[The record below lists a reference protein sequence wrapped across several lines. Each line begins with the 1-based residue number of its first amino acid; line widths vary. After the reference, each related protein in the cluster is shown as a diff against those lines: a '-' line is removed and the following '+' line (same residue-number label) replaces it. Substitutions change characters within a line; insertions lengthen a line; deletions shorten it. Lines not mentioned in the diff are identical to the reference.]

1 MSKQYDDYLTK
12 HRDNVMKG
20 YAWLKTNLSHVLTG
34 SSDLSQQILMHDK
47 SKFDREEYDAYDA
60 YFYGGKT
67 PEVEENF
74 QKAWLRHIHL
84 NPHHWQYWVLIN
96 DDPGEGEVLIEMP
109 YNYIIEMICDW
120 WAFSWAK
127 GDLSEIFAWYEEH
140 SSYIRLAS
148 ETRKIIEDILWELRG
163 RLGYNTLT
171 HHGIKGQKWGVR
183 NGPPYPLT
191 EAQKSGLKNAD
202 GASTIVKDAIDSGEV
217 SVKINKEKQK
227 RHTLSDHEPGRSYL
241 DGDLEYAQELVDKHS
256 GNGRPITDKHGK
268 WTGKEEFN
276 DDSVIG
282 THVDLDGT
290 ETRTSNGVIVYSKT
304 GTHVYPGKEKK

>member
-60 YFYGGKT
+60 YFYGEKT

-109 YNYIIEMICDW
+109 CNYIIEMICDW

-148 ETRKIIEDILWELRG
+148 ETRKIVEDILWELRG
-163 RLGYNTLT
+163 RLGYNTLA

-183 NGPPYPLT
+183 NGPPYPLD
-191 EAQKSGLKNAD
+191 KAD
-202 GASTIVKDAIDSGEV
+202 KRNKMIEDAIDSGQV
-217 SVKINKEKQK
+217 SKTINENKQK
-227 RHTLSDHEPGRSYL
+227 RHTQADHSPGRSYIY
-241 DGDLEYAQELVDKHS
+241 GDTEYAQDIVDKYYGKGEALVDDNDNWLRKERIDCDDAIGVYVDKD
-256 GNGRPITDKHGK
+256 GN
-268 WTGKEEFN
+268 E
-276 DDSVIG
+276 
-282 THVDLDGT
+282 T
-290 ETRTSNGVIVYSKT
+290 ETRCAMIVYSKT
-304 GTHVYPGKEKK
+304 GSHVYPRKEEENESD